1 MNRGEVWWAR
11 LPAPAG
17 RRPVVLVSR
26 EAAYSPVRTRA
37 IVVEVTRTIRDIP
50 SEVVLAKRDG
60 LPARCVANAD
70 NVVTIPKAWLDER
83 IATLSPARVKELD
96 RALRFALGLE
106 A

>member
-1 MNRGEVWWAR
+1 MRRGEVWWAR

-26 EAAYSPVRTRA
+26 ESAYSPVRTRA

-50 SEVVLAKRDG
+50 SEVVLSKRDG

-70 NVVTIPKAWLDER
+70 NVATIPKAWLDER
-83 IATLSPARVKELD
+83 IATLSPARVDELD